1 MMSTK
6 PSYAATARKDGDW
19 WLVEVPELDTAGQ
32 ARSVTEC
39 TAVAREIIGLWLDVD
54 PRTIDV
60 MVTIEN

>member
-6 PSYAATARKDGDW
+6 QSYAVTARKAGDW
-19 WLVEVPELDTAGQ
+19 WLVEVPELDIVGQ
-32 ARSVTEC
+32 THSVTEC

-54 PRTIDV
+54 PKTIDV